1 MWLCFMYKKVIFA
14 TLFFLLIQN
23 LSASESNILDIDID
37 NIQYKNNAL
46 EFDVVIKLDKDW
58 KLYSNQKSD
67 FGIPLNIKVLKN
79 NVIINNDITYP
90 PSNKEVKILNG
101 KKYVSSI
108 FSNNVL
114 LKIRLNAIS
123 KYDLKK
129 LYLELKY
136 SACNKKCIYDTKT
149 VWLGEYFAT
158 KLDEHDEKPHIAEIL
173 FYILISLAGG
183 FILNFMP
190 CVLSILSLKI
200 LSFVK
205 TKNDSHTALRHSI
218 FYSILGIIS
227 FFVLLAIVT
236 IIFKAIGINIGWGMH
251 FQSPV
256 FIMLLIIILLIMAS
270 NLWGDFE
277 FILPSRFASYMLNMN
292 VNSKTL
298 SSYFNGFL
306 IATLSTSCT
315 APFLSTA
322 IAYSMTQNN
331 MCILLYYFFI
341 GLGMSIPYVLI
352 FVNQDLL
359 KWIPKPGNWT
369 VKLRK
374 FFAIV
379 FIINVVWLLFI
390 LSNQVELSSVLIFIG
405 FIVIFK
411 KILMLTYGYFNN
423 HSNRY
428 YAIFLLFVL
437 LLFSVNLVI
446 QYDSTVKKED
456 ILIDN
461 KWRDFEPQLIKKEI
475 EKNNLVFVEV
485 TADWCATCKLN
496 KILVLDHKT
505 IYKIFEKNNVKLFR
519 ADYTLGNNMIY
530 DFLKKNERY
539 GIPLYIMYGP
549 SNKKGL
555 VLSEILTFNKIAQAI
570 EEVK

>member
-1 MWLCFMYKKVIFA
+1 LIF
-14 TLFFLLIQN
+14 
-23 LSASESNILDIDID
+23 IL
-37 NIQYKNNAL
+37 
-46 EFDVVIKLDKDW
+46 
-58 KLYSNQKSD
+58 
-67 FGIPLNIKVLKN
+67 
-79 NVIINNDITYP
+79 
-90 PSNKEVKILNG
+90 
-101 KKYVSSI
+101 SSI
-108 FSNNVL
+108 VIL
-114 LKIRLNAIS
+114 LAI
-123 KYDLKK
+123 
-129 LYLELKY
+129 
-136 SACNKKCIYDTKT
+136 ITT
-149 VWLGEYFAT
+149 
-158 KLDEHDEKPHIAEIL
+158 P
-173 FYILISLAGG
+173 
-183 FILNFMP
+183 
-190 CVLSILSLKI
+190 
-200 LSFVK
+200 
-205 TKNDSHTALRHSI
+205 TKNICYHIYVRVAIVDLIHL
-218 FYSILGIIS
+218 IS
-227 FFVLLAIVT
+227 FFILLAIVT

-292 VNSKTL
+292 INSKAL

-331 MCILLYYFFI
+331 MYILLYYFFI

-359 KWIPKPGNWT
+359 KWIPKPGSWT
-369 VKLRK
+369 VKLKK
-374 FFAIV
+374 FFSIIFV
-379 FIINVVWLLFI
+379 INVVWLLFT
-390 LSNQVELSSVLIFIG
+390 LSNQVELSSILIFIG

-423 HSNRY
+423 YSNRY
-428 YAIFLLFVL
+428 YATFLLFVL

-456 ILIDN
+456 IVIDS
-461 KWRDFEPQLIKKEI
+461 KYRDFEQQLIEKEI

-496 KILVLDHKT
+496 RMLVLDHKT

-519 ADYTLGNNMIY
+519 ADYTLRSNMIY
-530 DFLKKNERY
+530 NFLKKNERY

-549 SNKKGL
+549 NNKEGL
-555 VLSEILTFNKIAQAI
+555 ILSEILTFNKIAQAI

>member
-1 MWLCFMYKKVIFA
+1 MFRKVIFV

-23 LSASESNILDIDID
+23 LNALEFDILDIDVD
-37 NIQYKNNAL
+37 NIQYKNNDLL
-46 EFDVVIKLDKDW
+46 EFDVMINVDKDW

-67 FGIPLNIKVLKN
+67 FGIPFNIKILKN
-79 NVIINNDITYP
+79 NVIINNDIVYP

-101 KKYVSSI
+101 KKYVSNI

-114 LKIRLNAIS
+114 LKIKLNTIS

-136 SACNKKCIYDTKT
+136 SACNKKCIYDTKI
-149 VWLGEYFAT
+149 VWLWEYFIA
-158 KLDEHDEKPHIAEIL
+158 KLDGQDKKPYIVEIL
-173 FYILISLAGG
+173 LYILISLAGG

-200 LSFVK
+200 LSLVK
-205 TKNDSHTALRHSI
+205 TKNYSHRALRNNI

-227 FFVLLAIVT
+227 FFILLAIVT

-256 FIMLLIIILLIMAS
+256 FIMVLIIVLLVMAS

-277 FILPSRFASYMLNMN
+277 FILPSRFASYMLSMQING
-292 VNSKTL
+292 KIL

-331 MCILLYYFFI
+331 MYILLYYFFI
-341 GLGMSIPYVLI
+341 GLGMSIPYILI
-352 FVNQDLL
+352 YVDQDLL
-359 KWIPKPGNWT
+359 KWIPKPGSWT
-369 VKLRK
+369 IKLK
-374 FFAIV
+374 KIFAIV
-379 FIINVVWLLFI
+379 FIINVLWLLFT

-423 HSNRY
+423 YSNRY
-428 YAIFLLFVL
+428 YATFLLFVL
-437 LLFSVNLVI
+437 LLFSVNLVM

-456 ILIDN
+456 ILINN

-496 KILVLDHKT
+496 RMLVLDHRT
-505 IYKIFEKNNVKLFR
+505 IYEIFEKNNVKLFR

-539 GIPLYIMYGP
+539 GIPLYIVYGP
-549 SNKKGL
+549 KNKKGL
-555 VLSEILTFNKIAQAI
+555 ILSEILTFNKIAQAI
-570 EEVK
+570 EDVK